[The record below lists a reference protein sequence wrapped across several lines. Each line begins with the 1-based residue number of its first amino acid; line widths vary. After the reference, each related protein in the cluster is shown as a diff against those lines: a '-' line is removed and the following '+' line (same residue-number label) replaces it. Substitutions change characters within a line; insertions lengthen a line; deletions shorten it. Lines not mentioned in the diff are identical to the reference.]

1 VSWRLNT
8 IAPDIVEELE
18 REEEPQLRLA
28 AERVAGA
35 ALREADV
42 RDETVERALRALGDG
57 RYGDSEERSAIK
69 ALADRLDELA
79 WDIQERVDSGEADQK
94 DYLAAFR
101 KARAATAL
109 WFALDGD
116 PRTAAIEAAYEAQ
129 AATDDG
135 VVRREIAASG
145 G

>member
-1 VSWRLNT
+1 MSWRLNT

-35 ALREADV
+35 ALQEADV
-42 RDETVERALRALGDG
+42 RDETVDRALTALRAG
-57 RYGDSEERSAIK
+57 RYGESEERSAVK
-69 ALADRLDELA
+69 AFADRLDELA
-79 WDIQERVDSGEADQK
+79 WDIQEQVDTGEAEQE
-94 DYLAAFR
+94 DYLTAFR

-109 WFALDGD
+109 WFALDED

-135 VVRREIAASG
+135 LVRREIAAAG
-145 G
+145 